1 MMRLALAISVW
12 GLVTGVAM
20 VNAGLSTGWAT
31 AISLT
36 VFAGSAQL
44 AALPLLVDRLPLAV
58 IVGTVLVVNLR
69 FVIFGAAARAYFQS
83 LGRRQRLLAGFLNG
97 DLGSA
102 LFLRRFAD
110 HTVMGTPEQWGYF
123 YGGAVVNYVA
133 WHVASLV
140 GIVLGGAAPSDWG
153 LELAATLALVAV
165 VLPMLMKIPS
175 VVGVVTAGAL
185 AIGLHSLPMK
195 LGLLIGVVGGVAAA
209 MSAESLTRAEVV

>member
-1 MMRLALAISVW
+1 MGLALAISVW

-20 VNAGLSTGWAT
+20 VNGGLSTGWAT

-36 VFAGSAQL
+36 AFAGSAQL
-44 AALPLLVDRLPLAV
+44 AATPLLVDRIPLPV

-69 FVIFGAAARAYFQS
+69 FVIFGAAARAYFQP

-102 LFLRRFAD
+102 LFLRRFAESG
-110 HTVMGTPEQWGYF
+110 VMGSPEQWGYF

-133 WHVASLV
+133 WHVSSLI
-140 GIVLGGAAPSDWG
+140 GIVLGGAAPSNWG

-165 VLPMLMKIPS
+165 VMPMLMKIPS
-175 VVGVVTAGAL
+175 VVGVVVAGAL
-185 AIGLHSLPMK
+185 AVALYGLPMK

-209 MSAESLTRAEVV
+209 MTAETIQRGQVV